1 MRAALAHGLARLR
14 RDRTRAVLAA
24 GGIAAASAMVAAA
37 ATLVFA
43 LSTGFDRT
51 AARAGL
57 PEVTARFAPAT
68 VAAVATRVDSLAN
81 VRRVAYRFEVT
92 NSAIDADGKFAN
104 GTVVGVQR
112 GPRGY
117 AVVSGRDVE
126 HSGQAVVEPGLA
138 RAWHLHPGARV
149 TLSGPGRT
157 LTEEIV
163 GTGIAPDSVAY
174 PLTRNPRVYVA
185 IGDARALGGATSAA
199 VNSVLLWVADPSQ
212 LPVTLEQARSATF
225 GVSQLSFVTR
235 AGFQQLIGR
244 AAGIVIALLVAFSL
258 VALAAAGIMLAAS
271 SSAEVQRRREAIGIL
286 RTFGA
291 TPGHLAAGYAAE
303 AALVAAPAAA
313 VGIVAGWLAVG
324 GPVRRLLDV
333 LNELMPGAPAL
344 AGLLA
349 ACWLVVVLLV
359 ASATWFPTRGVGR
372 RPVVDS
378 LREADVVATPRR
390 IPLPALVGFG
400 ARLALARP
408 FRTAALVAVL
418 AASMAVVLL
427 ILTIASVLN
436 GLQQNAQTL
445 GKRYQLVV
453 PASPGAVAR
462 ARAIPGVALAA
473 ERYETD
479 AVDSFDLG
487 ETFRFVSY
495 PGDIARF
502 EAPPLSEG
510 RRVRAPGET
519 DVGLG
524 LAQALGLD
532 VGSLLA
538 AQLPSGAEIRFRVV
552 GIVQALRD
560 QGLVAYVQPARL
572 LAAGTALST
581 DVVITLRPHADL
593 QTVRNAFARSG
604 IATSRSGGI
613 AEDSGFTG
621 SVGRTAFLDVLATLL
636 RSVAL
641 LDGLVCV
648 YALAQMLALLAR
660 ERRRAVAVLRAIGA
674 SRAQVLA
681 LFAGAAL
688 LVAGFATPV
697 GIALEQFVLGP
708 VVGALA
714 VSYVTLSLRAGA
726 PEVGAVVAGVAL
738 AIAVTAGWATRTA
751 TAGVIVRPLRE
762 E

>member
-1 MRAALAHGLARLR
+1 VRAALEHGLARLR
-14 RDRTRAVLAA
+14 RDRTRALLAA
-24 GGIAAASAMVAAA
+24 GGIAAATAMVAAA

-43 LSTGFDRT
+43 LATGFDRT

-68 VAAVATRVDSLAN
+68 VAAVAAHIDSLAN
-81 VRRVAYRFEVT
+81 VRRVAYRFEAT
-92 NSAIDADGKFAN
+92 NAGIEASGNFAN
-104 GTVVGVQR
+104 GTVVGVLP

-117 AVVSGRDVE
+117 AVTSGGDVAR
-126 HSGQAVVEPGLA
+126 SGEAVVEPGLA
-138 RAWHLHPGARV
+138 RAWRLRPGATV
-149 TLSGPGRT
+149 TLSGPGGT
-157 LTEEIV
+157 FTERVV

-174 PLTRNPRVYVA
+174 PLTRNPRVYVT
-185 IGDARALGGATSAA
+185 IDDARKLGGAGPA
-199 VNSVLLWVADPSQ
+199 VNTALLWVDDPSQ
-212 LPVTLEQARSATF
+212 LPVTLELARAATY

-235 AGFQQLIGR
+235 AGFRQLIGR

-258 VALAAAGIMLAAS
+258 VALAAAGIMLAAAS
-271 SSAEVQRRREAIGIL
+271 AAEVQRRREAIGIL

-291 TPGHLAAGYAAE
+291 TPGHVAAGYAAE

-313 VGIVAGWLAVG
+313 VGAVGGWLAVG
-324 GPVRRLLDV
+324 GPAAHLLEV
-333 LNELMPGAPAL
+333 LNELMPGAPAI
-344 AGLLA
+344 AALLA
-349 ACWLVVVLLV
+349 ACWLAVVVLV
-359 ASATWFPTRGVGR
+359 AAATWLPARRAGT

-390 IPLPALVGFG
+390 IPLPALAGFG

-408 FRTAALVAVL
+408 LRAAALVAVL
-418 AASMAVVLL
+418 AASTAVVLL

-453 PASPGAVAR
+453 PAGGNALAR

-473 ERYETD
+473 QRYETD

-502 EAPPLSEG
+502 EAPPLSTG
-510 RRVRAPGET
+510 RRVRTAGEA

-538 AQLPSGAEIRFRVV
+538 AQLPSGTEVRFRVV

-560 QGLVAYVQPARL
+560 QGLVAYVQPQRL
-572 LAAGTALST
+572 LAATPDMST
-581 DVVITLRPHADL
+581 DVVIKLRAHDDL
-593 QTVRNAFARSG
+593 ERVRSAFARHG
-604 IATSRSGGI
+604 LYANRSGGI
-613 AEDSGFTG
+613 SEDSGFTG
-621 SVGRTAFLDVLATLL
+621 AEGRTAFLDVLATLL
-636 RSVAL
+636 RSVAF

-688 LVAGFATPV
+688 LVAGIATPI
-697 GIALEQFVLGP
+697 GIALERFVLGP
-708 VVGALA
+708 GVGALA
-714 VSYVTLSLRAGA
+714 ISYVTLPLRAGA
-726 PEVGAVVAGVAL
+726 PEVGIVISGVAV

-751 TAGVIVRPLRE
+751 TAGAIVRPLRE